1 MALKGSTTSSSPCS
15 CTSERQSSRRSRC
28 LALRRFRGWCG
39 REAWAYLELE
49 QAEVHR
55 VVGGPVVQV
64 HVVLLVELQQPINT
78 QGSVQFF
85 PLIYI
90 TWARRWESACTYLDV
105 GDGAGELL
113 GVEHQDGQVTQV
125 AVARVA
131 HLLRSRDRRVSPA
144 PKI

>member
-1 MALKGSTTSSSPCS
+1 MSRYTWYCLLNC
-15 CTSERQSSRRSRC
+15 SSRSI
-28 LALRRFRGWCG
+28 
-39 REAWAYLELE
+39 
-49 QAEVHR
+49 HR
-55 VVGGPVVQV
+55 D
-64 HVVLLVELQQPINT
+64 
-78 QGSVQFF
+78 QFF